1 MTDKTRNTARSQKST
16 RTSKHT
22 APVVDWRLIASAYA
36 KASAAVLRHSAREL
50 EDLAEAKHVAPD
62 EMIVKLHRILAGDAA
77 SAFVGAQDLHDAL
90 SRAS

>member
-1 MTDKTRNTARSQKST
+1 MAKKTRTITPARKST
-16 RTSKHT
+16 RSNKHT

-36 KASAAVLRHSAREL
+36 KASAAVLRNSAREL

-62 EMIVKLHRILAGDAA
+62 EMIVRLHSILAGDAA